1 MLDDRQCYSH
11 RLSAMHDEGLQAG
24 KRLRVATMTDFV
36 RVSTLSVHSLAAI
49 LLHMTCMLD

>member
-1 MLDDRQCYSH
+1 
-11 RLSAMHDEGLQAG
+11 MHDEGLQAG